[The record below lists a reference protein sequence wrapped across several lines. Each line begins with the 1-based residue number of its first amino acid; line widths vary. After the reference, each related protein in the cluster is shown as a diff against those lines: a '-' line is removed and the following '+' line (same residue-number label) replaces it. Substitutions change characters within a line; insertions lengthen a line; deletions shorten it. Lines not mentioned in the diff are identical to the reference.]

1 MAGTS
6 YVQGIADEPLL
17 YHTIGQAVDHAAA
30 AFGAR
35 DAVVSVAQEWRISFA
50 ELAQVTDRIAANLLG
65 LGLEPGDRIG
75 IWSHNC
81 MEWTLAQY
89 ATAKAGLI
97 LVTINPAYRKS
108 ELAYALR
115 KVGCRALILAER
127 FKASDYRQ
135 MLLELAPEVGTA
147 VHGRVATPSFPD
159 LELVVTLGDGA
170 DQGPL
175 SFAALLK
182 DPTPEH
188 RDALAQVQDGLR
200 PDDPINIQFTSGT
213 TGSPKGATLTHFN
226 ILNNGHLVGRIQNLG
241 EEDRVCIPVPLYH
254 CFGMVLGNLACLTNG
269 SAAIFPGEGF
279 EAHAAIRAAAEER
292 CTALY
297 GVPAM
302 FIEMLAEV
310 ERNHVSLPRLRTGI
324 MAGAPCPIELMRQV
338 CSRMGMEEI
347 TIAYGMTETSPV
359 SFQTRISDPVELKV
373 STVGRIHPH
382 VEARVVDGE
391 GRNLPRGSRGELLV
405 RGYSVMQ
412 GYWGDQGKT
421 VEAIDAGRW
430 MHTGDVATIDND
442 GYCRIVG
449 RIKDMIIRGGENIY
463 PAEIEDFLYN
473 HRDVAEVAIFGVPDE
488 RYGEIVACWI
498 VAKDG
503 ASVSDADIRAFCD
516 GQIAHYKVPAL
527 VEFVESFPR
536 TVTGKI
542 QKFAMRDTVVKRR
555 QVGAF

>member
-127 FKASDYRQ
+127 FKTSDYRQ
-135 MLLELAPEVGTA
+135 MVLELAPEVGTA

-159 LELVVTLGDGA
+159 LELVITLGQRA

-175 SFAALLK
+175 PFDALLK
-182 DPTPEH
+182 EPAPDHKRT
-188 RDALAQVQDGLR
+188 LAQVQDGLR
-200 PDDPINIQFTSGT
+200 PDDPINIQFTSVT

-226 ILNNGHLVGRIQNLG
+226 ILNNGHMVGCVQNLSEG
-241 EEDRVCIPVPLYH
+241 DRVCIPVPLYH
-254 CFGMVLGNLACLTNG
+254 CFGMVLGNIACLTNG

-279 EAHAAIRAAAEER
+279 EPQAAIRATAEER

-310 ERNHVSLPRLRTGI
+310 ERNHVSLPDLRTGI

-338 CSRMGMEEI
+338 CNRMGMGEV

-359 SFQTRISDPVELKV
+359 NFQTRIGDPMELKV

-391 GRNLPRGSRGELLV
+391 GQDLPRGSRGELLV

-412 GYWGDQGKT
+412 GYWGDEDKT
-421 VEAIDAGRW
+421 AESIDTAGW
-430 MHTGDVATIDND
+430 MHTGDLATIDND